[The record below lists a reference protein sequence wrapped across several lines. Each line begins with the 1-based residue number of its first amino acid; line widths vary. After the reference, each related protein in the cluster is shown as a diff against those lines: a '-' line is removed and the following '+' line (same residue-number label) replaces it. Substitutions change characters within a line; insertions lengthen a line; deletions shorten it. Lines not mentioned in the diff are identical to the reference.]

1 MGCED
6 EVLKIKKKLDKMTSP
21 SSDQGQAADIL
32 KSLSELPINLKILTE
47 TRIGMTVNAL
57 RKASDDSE
65 VIAIAKQLIKKWKK
79 FVPDKQDDDKE
90 SSDDKKRKDG
100 THKDSNSKNG
110 SSASGSNTAK
120 NGGENESLT
129 ASMSSATFPATATH
143 TTDTLRLK
151 CREMLTNALKGSDDM
166 PDGVVAPP
174 EVLAEQLEDCIFKE
188 FKSTNPQY
196 KNRIRSRV
204 YNLKDSKNPELR
216 INVLTGVISPKK
228 LAVMTSEEM
237 ASKDMK
243 ALRDKFTKES
253 IDDHQLAVAQGTKT
267 DLLRC
272 GKCGKRNCTYN
283 QLQTRSSDEPMTTFV
298 LCNECGNRWKFC

>member
-6 EVLKIKKKLDKMTSP
+6 EVLRLRKKLEKMTADG
-21 SSDQGQAADIL
+21 DQTLALDHL
-32 KSLSELPINLKILTE
+32 KALEDLPVNLTILTE

-57 RKASDDSE
+57 RKASKDAE
-65 VIAIAKQLIKKWKK
+65 VIAISKQLIKKWKK
-79 FVPDKQDDDKE
+79 FVPEK
-90 SSDDKKRKDG
+90 SSG
-100 THKDSNSKNG
+100 SGEEENG
-110 SSASGSNTAK
+110 SAKKAEAVKKSSSSSGSKEAEAR
-120 NGGENESLT
+120 NGGGGAAAGKGPVAVFPSSSL
-129 ASMSSATFPATATH
+129 A

-151 CREMLTNALKGSDDM
+151 CREMLSNALKGNGEM
-166 PDGVVAPP
+166 PDGVVAMPDA
-174 EVLAEQLEDCIFKE
+174 LGDQLEDAIFNE
-188 FKSTNPQY
+188 FNSTNPQY
-196 KNRIRSRV
+196 KTRIRSRV

-216 INVLTGVISPKK
+216 INVLTGAISAKK

-237 ASKDMK
+237 ASKDMQ
-243 ALRDKFTKES
+243 ALRNKFTKES

-267 DLLRC
+267 DMLRC